1 MGTLTEDLSAIKTIQ
16 DGLVN
21 NKVARF
27 SYTQKA
33 YIDNIVD
40 GVDTYNV
47 NNEQNIPNGTAD
59 IMKVNDTII
68 NKGYRAQ
75 ASSITRMLMNHFLGR
90 ISYNLN
96 KVNDNMLSL
105 LQSIT
110 TNLGNVVNTGD
121 SATPVSG
128 GTTKFTTGG
137 AYTELNKKNDK
148 ITITANET
156 SVYDGTGVVLKGTS
170 TETNPTS
177 MEVRPVS
184 VIWDYIKSKAD
195 SIYVKLSQL
204 SDISGKA
211 NGIATLDANAK
222 LPQTQLPDILG
233 KANGIATLDAN
244 AKLPQTQ
251 LPDILGKANG
261 IATLDSDGK
270 LKLEQSPVSRFTLI
284 KAFKNIT
291 GTGSS
296 KNLGVITPDGLDYLP
311 VGLYMI
317 NISGG
322 SGEEFYLPFAIL
334 EIKTQVESIYFD
346 DRFKTEIYFR
356 PDGGKIKPFL
366 YATFSSS
373 YPAKIYIYKIG

>member
-156 SVYDGTGVVLKGTS
+156 SVYDSTGVVLKGTS

-222 LPQTQLPDILG
+222 LPQTQLPDISPDLIRAREIIL
-233 KANGIATLDAN
+233 KNGHLVTWHA
-244 AKLPQTQ
+244 
-251 LPDILGKANG
+251 
-261 IATLDSDGK
+261 
-270 LKLEQSPVSRFTLI
+270 
-284 KAFKNIT
+284 
-291 GTGSS
+291 
-296 KNLGVITPDGLDYLP
+296 
-311 VGLYMI
+311 
-317 NISGG
+317 
-322 SGEEFYLPFAIL
+322 EFDCWIL
-334 EIKTQVESIYFD
+334 EIKASVTSTISLAINGRTDYTPEYFVRSIMIDGRPHYIMNPAFRCPYFVKKGTPITLD
-346 DRFKTEIYFR
+346 GAM
-356 PDGGKIKPFL
+356 PDGSGIIVAPCK
-366 YATFSSS
+366 YVNA
-373 YPAKIYIYKIG
+373 